1 MPGTTS
7 VANNIRELHKV
18 KKHPSQSSVPKVAAH
33 RSNKQ
38 IVAIAESQARAA
50 RGKESAHAH
59 HMHRGFHGN
68 G

>member
-1 MPGTTS
+1 MPGTKN
-7 VANNIRELHKV
+7 VGQNIRELHKV
-18 KKHPSQSSVPKVAAH
+18 KEHPSQSSVPSVAAH

-59 HMHRGFHGN
+59 HTHAGFHGKE
-68 G
+68 